1 MGSTPYN
8 ASPMT
13 RSVRSL
19 VLAAL
24 LPALCACSTLA
35 SSRRAPRAVTLRF
48 AWPEPFSARVSY
60 AFTMNSPLGN
70 TEVHRRYWL
79 SVEPTKE
86 DGDHRLV
93 PYDIEVS
100 PPQYAALA
108 DPVPTVH
115 FDDAGDFHGID
126 DPEELPGQGMLDV
139 LPMEPQKKA
148 ELVERLVA
156 VQEQSAL
163 EYWDRLVGAW
173 RGVTL
178 VPGETERRETT
189 MVVGTGMMEKKEVP
203 AEERTSIE
211 VDVPCTQDA
220 PERRCVRLKVEMTPV
235 GQSEQSEGPMAH
247 WSFALVTDPD
257 TLVPYSTRLVRRDR
271 VDWGEDGGA
280 QRLKEFLQVEEYVY
294 TYGAQRVPPGSKS
307 L

>member
-1 MGSTPYN
+1 
-8 ASPMT
+8 MT

-19 VLAAL
+19 VLATL
-24 LPALCACSTLA
+24 LPALCACSTPA
-35 SSRRAPRAVTLRF
+35 ASRRAPRAVTLRF
-48 AWPEPFSARVSY
+48 AWPEHFSARVSY

-79 SVEPTKE
+79 SVAPTE
-86 DGDHRLV
+86 EEGVRRLI
-93 PYDIEVS
+93 PQDIEVT

-108 DPVPTVH
+108 DPVPTLH
-115 FDDAGDFHGID
+115 FDDAGEFEGID
-126 DPEELPGQGMLDV
+126 TPEELPGQQMLDV

-148 ELVERLVA
+148 EFVERLVA

-163 EYWDRLVGAW
+163 EYWERLVGAW

-178 VPGETERRETT
+178 VPGETERRETKL
-189 MVVGTGMMEKKEVP
+189 VVGTGMMEKKEVP
-203 AEERTSIE
+203 AEERTSLE

-220 PERRCVRLKVEMTPV
+220 PERRCVRLSVEITPV
-235 GQSEQSEGPMAH
+235 GQSEKAEGPMAR
-247 WSFALVTDPD
+247 WSFELVTDPD
-257 TLVPYSTRLVRRDR
+257 TLVPYSTRLVRMDR

-294 TYGAQRVPPGSKS
+294 TYGAQRVPPGSNP

>member
-1 MGSTPYN
+1 MGAKSYN
-8 ASPMT
+8 ALPMT

-19 VLAAL
+19 MLAAL

-35 SSRRAPRAVTLRF
+35 SSRRTPRAVTLRF
-48 AWPEPFSARVSY
+48 AWPEHFSARVSY

-79 SVEPTKE
+79 SVAPTE
-86 DGDHRLV
+86 EEGVHRLI
-93 PYDIEVS
+93 PHDIEVS
-100 PPQYAALA
+100 PPQYAAMA
-108 DPVPTVH
+108 DPVPTLH
-115 FDDAGDFHGID
+115 FDDAGDFEGID
-126 DPEELPGQGMLDV
+126 TPEELPGQQMLDV

-148 ELVERLVA
+148 ELIEKLVA

-178 VPGETERRETT
+178 VPGEPVRLETK
-189 MVVGTGMMEKKEVP
+189 MVVGTGMVEKKEVA
-203 AEERTSIE
+203 AEERHTLE
-211 VDVPCTQDA
+211 VHVPCTQDA
-220 PERRCVRLKVEMTPV
+220 PERRCVRLSVEITPV
-235 GQSEQSEGPMAH
+235 GQSEKSEGPMAR
-247 WSFALVTDPD
+247 WSFELVTDPD
-257 TLVPYSTRLVRRDR
+257 TLVPYSSRLVRMDR

-280 QRLKEFLQVEEYVY
+280 QRLKEFLQVEEYIY
-294 TYGAQRVPPGSKS
+294 TYGAQRVPPGSQS